1 MEVEPSASADRQ
13 LRLPSRDGDAV
24 GDYAEHRGDEGRGL
38 RVHALVRRWR
48 ARATRPICH
57 PDSADTFAVIDGTLD
72 VCIDGEWRSVRAGE
86 TATIPAGVPHSF
98 RNTSDET
105 AKVKVTMQPAGRSEA
120 FFRDMHGLHT
130 RGQDQA
136 PAAEGS
142 AFRDLRGDAD
152 RRLPGPHPLGQAAEW
167 RLQGAGGRGESAA
180 LQALE
185 AARRA
190 ALVKV
195 AVHHGAGHVA
205 VVEAED
211 LDGCALD
218 RSAAACVKQPRKQT
232 AVG

>member
-13 LRLPSRDGDAV
+13 LDFHPGMGMRSRKCRSAEETRGKVFESTHWYDA
-24 GDYAEHRGDEGRGL
+24 GEPGPP
-38 RVHALVRRWR
+38 VHM
-48 ARATRPICH
+48 H

-72 VCIDGEWRSVRAGE
+72 VCIDGEWRSVPAGE
-86 TATIPAGVPHSF
+86 TATIPAGVPRRS

-120 FFRDMHGLHT
+120 FFRDMHGLIH